1 MIDYIYGRVYKMFK
15 KKERERENFEAREDT
30 KELGRKFLLYI

>member
-15 KKERERENFEAREDT
+15 KRERENFEAREDT